1 MLPRKAQRQESTK
14 GYGMGNSVQKPLI
27 DAFLIALMVPK
38 TLASTLMTCLA
49 MLAVPRFVKVK
60 EGYGEKYFASQA
72 TTGSVSY
79 ISYGARI
86 VTVVN
91 NFYLRNVSQALFP
104 SIASHFAQ
112 SKPRRAMEEVI
123 QLITTPVL
131 GILVYARGAWLMDY
145 PEMTLAVKKL
155 LTRKKNKTSSEK
167 ST

>member
-1 MLPRKAQRQESTK
+1 MS
-14 GYGMGNSVQKPLI
+14 
-27 DAFLIALMVPK
+27 F
-38 TLASTLMTCLA
+38 
-49 MLAVPRFVKVK
+49 
-60 EGYGEKYFASQA
+60 
-72 TTGSVSY
+72 
-79 ISYGARI
+79 GARI